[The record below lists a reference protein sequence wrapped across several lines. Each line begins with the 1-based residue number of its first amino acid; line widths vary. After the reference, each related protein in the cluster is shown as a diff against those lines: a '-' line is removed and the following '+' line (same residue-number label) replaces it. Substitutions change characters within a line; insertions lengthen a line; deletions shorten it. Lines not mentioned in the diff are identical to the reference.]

1 MARKANR
8 CVWVCPLPFAKQNH
22 QRKCSN
28 QRENVS
34 KAAAPGD
41 LWGWLSTL
49 EISSCLDYTVCC
61 VKIPFHS
68 VLLGNFL
75 SSHLKMARRFS
86 EMTHRW
92 CAFLAW
98 RISSHRK
105 CGSTAVTETFIFS
118 LRWFSMTVLVTVI
131 YRELQT
137 TSCLLW
143 PNKCSVSTLFTVGLL
158 IKVWSGCQITEG
170 LLRDSFAPLLCY
182 NPLAAETAKARGPRV
197 SIKSFSHWEM

>member
-1 MARKANR
+1 MLKS
-8 CVWVCPLPFAKQNH
+8 KG
-22 QRKCSN
+22 
-28 QRENVS
+28 NVS

-41 LWGWLSTL
+41 LWGWLSKL

-61 VKIPFHS
+61 VKIPFYC

-75 SSHLKMARRFS
+75 NSHLKMDRRFS
-86 EMTHRW
+86 EMTHCW
-92 CAFLAW
+92 CAFLAR

-105 CGSTAVTETFIFS
+105 CGSTAVTQTFIFS

-143 PNKCSVSTLFTVGLL
+143 PNKCSVATLFTVGLL
-158 IKVWSGCQITEG
+158 IKVWSNCQITQG
-170 LLRDSFAPLLCY
+170 LLGDSFVPLLSY
-182 NPLAAETAKARGPRV
+182 NPLAAETAKARGPRLG
-197 SIKSFSHWEM
+197 IISFSHREM